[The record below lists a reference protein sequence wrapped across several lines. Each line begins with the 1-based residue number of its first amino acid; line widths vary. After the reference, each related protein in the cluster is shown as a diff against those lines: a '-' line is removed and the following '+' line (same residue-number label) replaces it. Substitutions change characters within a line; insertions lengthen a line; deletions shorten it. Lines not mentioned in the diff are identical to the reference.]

1 MKKYKKLPPP
11 KTGRLHNNHTWTAP
25 TGYKI
30 VVVDRGVVSFNI
42 PSGWVVT
49 DLEPFT
55 LRDKPVPDDNA
66 GLQVT
71 AMKMPPGVDWTDL
84 PLAPLLVQVTSTH
97 ESDMEILERSEV
109 FIASRPDT
117 EIVWLEDRFID
128 PKEKREAYSR
138 HGIARGWDV
147 HTVLTFSFWRDD
159 ATWCKPVWDE
169 VLRSL
174 QLGRVI
180 KDPLKGPTLH

>member
-11 KTGRLHNNHTWTAP
+11 KTGRLHANHTWKAP
-25 TGYKI
+25 DGYKI
-30 VVVDRGVVSFNI
+30 VVVDRGVASFNI
-42 PSGWVVT
+42 PSSWVVT
-49 DLEPFT
+49 DMEPFT
-55 LRDKPVPDDNA
+55 MRDKPVPDDNA

-71 AMKMPPGVDWTDL
+71 AMKMPPNVDWSGL
-84 PLAPLLVQVTSTH
+84 PLAPLLVQAVTH
-97 ESDMEILERSEV
+97 ETELDILERSEV
-109 FIASRPDT
+109 YNASRPDT
-117 EIVWLEDRFID
+117 EIVWLEDRFMD

-138 HGIARGWDV
+138 HGLARGYDV
-147 HTVLTFSFWRDD
+147 HTILTFSYWTED
-159 ATWCKPVWDE
+159 APWCKPIWDE